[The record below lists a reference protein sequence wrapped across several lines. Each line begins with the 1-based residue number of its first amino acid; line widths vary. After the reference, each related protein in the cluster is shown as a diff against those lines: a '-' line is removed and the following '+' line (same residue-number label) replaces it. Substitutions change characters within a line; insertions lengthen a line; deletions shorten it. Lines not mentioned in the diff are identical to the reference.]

1 MKDEI
6 NFAKNTW
13 MFLIIVKVENLKFI
27 ILLGLVTLALN

>member
-27 ILLGLVTLALN
+27 ILLSLVALALN

>member
-27 ILLGLVTLALN
+27 ILLGLVALALN